1 MDRSNSPYCC
11 SSVPA
16 THRHQAARPASVN
29 SQFPHLNLFDDL
41 EAKPIPTS
49 YVEIALEAG
58 HNVVA
63 TSRKPEDLPKFKN
76 ANDKNYLPV
85 ALDVTKRDSVNAA
98 FDEGR

>member
-1 MDRSNSPYCC
+1 M
-11 SSVPA
+11 SS
-16 THRHQAARPASVN
+16 
-29 SQFPHLNLFDDL
+29 
-41 EAKPIPTS
+41 S